1 MSESKR
7 LDIVLD
13 AGSLNGSIPSLP
25 FAVTFEGEA
34 YRVLQLFDA
43 TVELEAKRDGYK
55 CTLRKSS
62 VLVDPDVIQWYPAT
76 KPTPPRQP
84 EPKLRV
90 VPEGIE
96 EKEVSGIDTTP
107 RTCRNCN
114 KEKPAKEFDRAGI
127 YAKYCHECKPLV
139 KAARAAGPAGQVKS
153 TMIGGTNPIEVKVI
167 TGGQPIKVKRSYKK
181 RQKGRSVGKPS
192 NMKPS
197 GHKNGRPALTFKELI
212 GDLRSHIT
220 FLRKEHGVAL
230 KTIDELQAEKAAL
243 FAEIQE
249 LVASA

>member
-34 YRVLQLFDA
+34 YRALRLFDA

-62 VLVDPDVIQWYPAT
+62 VLVDPDVIQWFPAT

-84 EPKLRV
+84 QPELRV
-90 VPEGIE
+90 VPQGDE

-139 KAARAAGPAGQVKS
+139 KAARAAGPAGQVTHEAVVVGGRNPSSVTMTSS
-153 TMIGGTNPIEVKVI
+153 TVP
-167 TGGQPIKVKRSYKK
+167 PAKRAYKK
-181 RQKGRSVGKPS
+181 RKEDTRTADRRS
-192 NMKPS
+192 
-197 GHKNGRPALTFKELI
+197 
-212 GDLRSHIT
+212 RS
-220 FLRKEHGVAL
+220 R
-230 KTIDELQAEKAAL
+230 
-243 FAEIQE
+243 
-249 LVASA
+249 S